1 MYFKINLSQLIIS
14 FYFLIILSCITM
26 LLNFELL
33 IIINS
38 LVFLFTVF
46 YLIFFFRINI
56 IFKIFIFLL
65 ILINLSTITTSWD
78 ARSIWLFKTKIFFY
92 EENILNFHKH
102 PQFSH
107 PTYPFIAPLFAS
119 TFVKSLNIWNEIFP
133 KIGIFFLYLPAL
145 IFISSKF
152 KKNYLYAFLSI
163 SLFVQGKYF
172 IIGEIDGLISI
183 YFLTSLILTY
193 EIIFVKHEQKKNII
207 IIFFN
212 NIILSLLKF
221 EGTVLVLL
229 ICFMFFIHFIFRKRI
244 NLKTLVFIILSVAP
258 SILWLLYSI
267 KINNI
272 YQLNDSS
279 FALEN
284 LIYRLNNFDNLI
296 LIMSYFLSDEK
307 FLLGILFFFV
317 FFFKTNNKDLNYLA
331 LSILSLYFI
340 ILVMIYLSTNFDL
353 SWHLQSSA
361 NRVIKPLT
369 LSFIVI
375 TLYNINL
382 YKLKK

>member
-1 MYFKINLSQLIIS
+1 
-14 FYFLIILSCITM
+14 
-26 LLNFELL
+26 
-33 IIINS
+33 
-38 LVFLFTVF
+38 
-46 YLIFFFRINI
+46 
-56 IFKIFIFLL
+56 
-65 ILINLSTITTSWD
+65 
-78 ARSIWLFKTKIFFY
+78 
-92 EENILNFHKH
+92 
-102 PQFSH
+102 
-107 PTYPFIAPLFAS
+107 
-119 TFVKSLNIWNEIFP
+119 
-133 KIGIFFLYLPAL
+133 
-145 IFISSKF
+145 
-152 KKNYLYAFLSI
+152 
-163 SLFVQGKYF
+163 
-172 IIGEIDGLISI
+172 
-183 YFLTSLILTY
+183 
-193 EIIFVKHEQKKNII
+193 
-207 IIFFN
+207 
-212 NIILSLLKF
+212 
-221 EGTVLVLL
+221 
-229 ICFMFFIHFIFRKRI
+229 MFFIHFIFRKRI